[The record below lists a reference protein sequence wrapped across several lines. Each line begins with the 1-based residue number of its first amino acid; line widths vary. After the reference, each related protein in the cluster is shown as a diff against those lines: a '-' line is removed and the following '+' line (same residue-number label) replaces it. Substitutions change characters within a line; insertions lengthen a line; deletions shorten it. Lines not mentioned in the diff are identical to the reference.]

1 MTVVAAIKFLLLA
14 SIVGNVLALAL
25 QARAVDTLY
34 LFREWRLGLRA
45 FAAMFVVVPVVAIG
59 MAWFFELQPAVKIA
73 LIALAFSP
81 VPPLL
86 PRKQIKAGG
95 SGSYITGLL
104 VAASLVALV
113 VTPLGFAFAGHIF
126 GVAVHVDT
134 FRIART
140 LAIGIGMPLVLGL
153 IAHRLFGEH
162 VSHYSDV
169 IARCSSI
176 LLLLCVAALLI
187 GLAPALWAVLGN
199 GTIVA
204 MIAMILAGLSAGY
217 VLAGNAPELKTAL
230 ALASAARHPGIAISI
245 ATTNFP
251 GEKLAPAAIILF
263 AILNAF
269 ISIPYLKRLAAIAPE

>member
-1 MTVVAAIKFLLLA
+1 MTIEAAIKLLLLA

-25 QARAVDTLY
+25 KARAVETLY
-34 LFREWRLGLRA
+34 LFQEWRLGLRA
-45 FAAMFVVVPVVAIG
+45 FVAMFVVVPAVAIAI
-59 MAWFFELQPAVKIA
+59 AWFFELLPAVKIA

-104 VAASLVALV
+104 VAASLLALI
-113 VTPLGFAFAGHIF
+113 VTPLGFALAGHIF
-126 GVAVHVDT
+126 GVSVHIDT
-134 FRIART
+134 LRIART

-162 VSHYSDV
+162 VTRYSNV
-169 IARCSSI
+169 VARLSSI
-176 LLLLCVAALLI
+176 LLLVCVATLLI
-187 GLAPALWAVLGN
+187 GLAPALWAVMGN
-199 GTIVA
+199 GTLVA
-204 MIAMILAGLSAGY
+204 MIAMILAGLTAGY
-217 VLAGNAPELKTAL
+217 VLAGDAPELKTAL

-245 ATTNFP
+245 ATTNFA

-263 AILNAF
+263 TILNAL
-269 ISIPYLKRLAAIAPE
+269 ISIPYLKRLDAAAEE